1 MTSGDVNLILVI
13 AGGIALG
20 FLALAALIAAISLWR
35 ISRDVR
41 RVSRSAAQALAIVNT
56 ELPAT
61 LKELRQAAA
70 NISRVSAELQPRVE
84 RVDAL
89 LDEADGTLQSLRA
102 TIEAAEDI
110 VRGPAA
116 AMERAKR
123 TVGAVGA
130 GIAGGAD
137 RLRRQVQGRR

>member
-1 MTSGDVNLILVI
+1 MTADDVNLMLAI

-41 RVSRSAAQALAIVNT
+41 RVSRSAAEALTIVNT

-61 LKELRQAAA
+61 LKELRQAAT
-70 NISRVSAELQPRVE
+70 NIDRLSAELQPRVV

-89 LDEADGTLQSLRA
+89 LDEADGSLQSLRA

-116 AMERAKR
+116 AMDRAKR
-123 TVGAVGA
+123 TVSAVGA

>member
-1 MTSGDVNLILVI
+1 
-13 AGGIALG
+13 
-20 FLALAALIAAISLWR
+20 
-35 ISRDVR
+35 VR
-41 RVSRSAAQALAIVNT
+41 RVSRSAAEALSVVNS

-61 LKELRQAAA
+61 LKELRQAAT

-89 LDEADGTLQSLRA
+89 LDEADGSLQSLRA

-116 AMERAKR
+116 ALDRAKR
-123 TVGAVGA
+123 MVGAAGQ
-130 GIAGGAD
+130 GIASGAD
-137 RLRRQVQGRR
+137 RLRRSVADRRP